1 MSVSSYTKPSSNQV
15 LKLII
20 GTIIGIFV
28 LGHLTPTLAVR
39 TQLLMHGH
47 FQSAFCAR
55 IERSSENA
63 YAPAYSH
70 DNDGTVYYVKP
81 SPVSHEE
88 LKMTSARPNR
98 YAVQTFG
105 LSFAT
110 MTWYN

>member
-1 MSVSSYTKPSSNQV
+1 MGVFSYTKPSSNQV

-20 GTIIGIFV
+20 GTIIGLFV

-39 TQLLMHGH
+39 TQLLMHGY
-47 FQSAFCAR
+47 FQSAFCAK

-70 DNDGTVYYVKP
+70 DNDGTVYYVEP
-81 SPVSHEE
+81 SPVSQEE

>member
-1 MSVSSYTKPSSNQV
+1 MTKYSIKKLSLNQV

-20 GTIIGIFV
+20 GTIIGLFV
-28 LGHLTPTLAVR
+28 LGHLTPALAVR
-39 TQLLMHGH
+39 TQLLIHGY

-63 YAPAYSH
+63 YAPVYSH
-70 DNDGTVYYVKP
+70 DNDGTVYYVKL
-81 SPVSHEE
+81 SPVSQKE

-110 MTWYN
+110 MTWYD